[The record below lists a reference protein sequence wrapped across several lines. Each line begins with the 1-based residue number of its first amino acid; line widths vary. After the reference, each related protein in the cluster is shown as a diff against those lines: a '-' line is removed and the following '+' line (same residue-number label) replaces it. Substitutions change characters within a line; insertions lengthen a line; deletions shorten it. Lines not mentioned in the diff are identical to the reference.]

1 MPDALDALF
10 KPRSVAIIGASAR
23 EHSVGHSVVA
33 NLQAFGY
40 AGAQYPV
47 HPTATEIRGLKAY
60 PNLEAIPGPVDLAHI
75 IIPSSQVPQA
85 MAECGR
91 KGVRA
96 VIINSGGFKEIGA
109 EGERLQEAFLAEA
122 RRYGIRVLGPN
133 CQGIINTDPAHR
145 AYCNFTNTLPQAG
158 SISLA
163 ALSGGVGG
171 FMLQSLADIGVG
183 VRMYASNGNACDIS
197 IAEILRYWGD
207 DAGTRAI
214 LVYTEGFADPK
225 AFYDVACD
233 VAARKPVLAMKAGRT
248 EQGAKAAS
256 SHTGSLAGIDIATE
270 LIFEKAGILSFSD
283 EGELI
288 RAALAFSTQPMPRGP
303 RVAILTNTGGPAVI
317 ATDVLVAAG
326 LEVPPFG
333 ANSVARLRAA
343 LLPQAAL
350 ENPVDVIATAGP
362 EHFRAALEVMLDDDA
377 IDALY
382 VNFVTPSFTDT
393 QAIAREIVAANS
405 RRSKPMVC
413 NFMSD
418 LSQERFRVTQRIL
431 LEGGVPCYGYPGE
444 AACALG
450 ALHRYGVLRAR
461 PHAAPRVFED
471 VDAARGRTLIAGA
484 QRAGRTV
491 LAADEVATLF
501 ECYRIPLA
509 AWAMADDAD
518 AAVAAAGQI
527 GLPVVVK
534 VDSPEASHKSD
545 VGGVTVNL
553 RDAAAVRAAVQD
565 MQQRLA
571 HLGPL
576 RFMVQK
582 FMPAGQE
589 LIAGATKS
597 GALGH
602 LLMFG
607 LGGIHVEVLKDVVF
621 KLGPLS
627 APEAEAML
635 DAIRAKALLHGV
647 RGQAGVCRPAL
658 VELLQ
663 RVSMLLSDL
672 PMIEEL
678 DLNPVLGYAD
688 SVCAVDGRVRISAT
702 PEDTR

>member
-10 KPRSVAIIGASAR
+10 KPRSVAVIGASAR

-40 AGAQYPV
+40 VGAIYPV
-47 HPTATEIRGLKAY
+47 HPTATEIRGLNAY
-60 PNLEAIPGPVDLAHI
+60 PSLAAIPGPVDLAHI
-75 IIPSSQVPQA
+75 IIPSAQVPQA

-96 VIINSGGFKEIGA
+96 VIINSGGFKEIGV

-145 AYCNFTNTLPQAG
+145 AYCNFTNTLPQGG

-171 FMLQSLADIGVG
+171 FMLQNLADIGVG
-183 VRMYASNGNACDIS
+183 LRMYASNGNACDIS

-207 DAGTRAI
+207 DAATRAI
-214 LVYTEGFADPK
+214 LLYTEGFADPK
-225 AFYDVACD
+225 GFYEVARE

-256 SHTGSLAGIDIATE
+256 SHTGSLAGVDIATE
-270 LIFEKAGILSFSD
+270 LIFEKAGILAFSD

-288 RAALAFSTQPMPRGP
+288 RAAMAFASQPIPRGP
-303 RVAILTNTGGPAVI
+303 RVAVLTNTGGPAVI
-317 ATDVLVAAG
+317 ATDVLVAIG
-326 LEVPPFG
+326 LEVPMLG
-333 ANSVARLRAA
+333 EASVARLRTA

-350 ENPVDVIATAGP
+350 ENPIDVIATAGA
-362 EHFRAALEVMLDDDA
+362 EHFRQALEVLLEDDA

-393 QAIAREIVAANS
+393 QAIAREIVAVN
-405 RRSKPMVC
+405 RRRCKPLVC
-413 NFMSD
+413 NLMTD
-418 LSQERFRVTQRIL
+418 LAQERFRVTQRIL
-431 LEGGVPCYGYPGE
+431 LDGGVPCYAFPGD
-444 AACALG
+444 AARALG
-450 ALHRYGVLRAR
+450 ALHRYGVLHAR
-461 PHAAPRVFED
+461 PRAAPRVFDD
-471 VDAARGRTLIAGA
+471 VDALRARTLVESV

-509 AWAMADDAD
+509 GWAMADSAE
-518 AAVAAAGQI
+518 AAVTVAERI

-534 VDSPEASHKSD
+534 IDSPAASHKSD
-545 VGGVTVNL
+545 VGGVAVNL
-553 RDAAAVRAAVQD
+553 RDAAAVRTAVQD

-576 RFMVQK
+576 RFIVQK

-589 LIAGATKS
+589 LIVGATKS
-597 GALGH
+597 GTLGH
-602 LLMFG
+602 SADVRPGRHSRGSAEGRG
-607 LGGIHVEVLKDVVF
+607 LQAR
-621 KLGPLS
+621 PL
-627 APEAEAML
+627 E
-635 DAIRAKALLHGV
+635 RA
-647 RGQAGVCRPAL
+647 RG
-658 VELLQ
+658 
-663 RVSMLLSDL
+663 
-672 PMIEEL
+672 
-678 DLNPVLGYAD
+678 
-688 SVCAVDGRVRISAT
+688 
-702 PEDTR
+702 